1 MHEILG
7 YIAAGMIFVSAIP
20 YVIRTYQRK
29 ITPNVTTWSLW
40 SFIGIVLFITYQGSG
55 AQESLFAAICGI
67 VNPIVITTVAMIRRN
82 AWEKLTKTE
91 IWCVALCVSAMVI
104 WVIVRNDPRIIQ
116 WALYIT
122 LVADLF
128 AAWPAIVGA
137 RKEPEKDRPFAW
149 GLFALGSAVNILAVK
164 EPTVANYAFPV
175 YMTLGGG
182 LIAWL
187 LMSYRIKQKIPL
199 REWI

>member
-1 MHEILG
+1 MHQTFGL
-7 YIAAGMIFVSAIP
+7 IAALLIFVSAVP
-20 YVIRTYQRK
+20 YVIGTWRRT

-40 SFIGIVLFITYQGSG
+40 SFIGIVLFITYRGSG

-67 VNPIVITTVAMIRRN
+67 VNPVIITTVAMIRRN

-91 IWCVALCVSAMVI
+91 IWCVVLCVSAMMV
-104 WVIVRNDPRIIQ
+104 WVVMRGEPWIVQ

-122 LVADLF
+122 LVADMF
-128 AAWPAIVGA
+128 AAWPTILGA

-149 GLFALGSAVNILAVK
+149 GMFALGSAVNILAIK
-164 EPTVANYAFPV
+164 EHTVANYAYPV
-175 YMTLGGG
+175 YMALGGG

-187 LMSYRIKQKIPL
+187 LTFYRIKRKIPL